1 MAAPDDDLI
10 ERIAAAVAA
19 RLGGVPA
26 PAPPTRR
33 TLSNLLDRWSDAH
46 SALDS
51 FACDHARALFVLGW
65 SPDDGPFAGIELGD
79 RDPMSLTP
87 EDVDAYRSWRSST
100 ITRRKK
106 APTPAT
112 INREVMMVKRVL
124 NFAASRRSIPHNP
137 IEGIGDLDEKNIREV
152 VIEEEGF
159 AGIVAALAGDH
170 QAIAFTTL
178 AYDSGMREAEVLG
191 CGWPW
196 LEPERWRIHIPAVI
210 AKNQTRRIADL
221 SPRALDACR
230 ELPRHVRSPLIFHSD
245 EGNEA
250 NVRWI
255 YERFRRAVLA
265 SGVRGRNGEVPVFH
279 DLRRS
284 WITLARRRGIAESVI
299 MAKSGHKDHAVFR
312 RYSIVEESDLDAARI
327 TMEDGRSLEL
337 AALAERRRDPQRSPT
352 VNADVIHRADS
363 VGSEKNK
370 RRS

>member
-1 MAAPDDDLI
+1 MGASDDDLI

-19 RLGGVPA
+19 KLGTAASPEPVK
-26 PAPPTRR
+26 RI
-33 TLSNLLDRWSDAH
+33 LSNLLDRWSDAH
-46 SALDS
+46 TSLAS
-51 FACDHARALFVLGW
+51 FDCDHARALFVLGW
-65 SPDDGPFAGIELGD
+65 APDDGPFAGIQLGS

-100 ITRRKK
+100 TTRRKK

-124 NFAASRRSIPHNP
+124 NFAASRRTIPHNP
-137 IEGIGDLDEKNIREV
+137 LEGIGDLDEKNIREV
-152 VIEEEGF
+152 IVDEDGF
-159 AGIVAALAGDH
+159 HGIIAALSNDY
-170 QAIAFTTL
+170 QVIAFTTL

-191 CGWPW
+191 CGWSW
-196 LEPERWRIHIPAVI
+196 LEPERWRIHVPAVI
-210 AKNQTRRIADL
+210 AKNETRRIADL
-221 SPRALDACR
+221 SPRALAALQL
-230 ELPRHVRSPLIFHSD
+230 LPRHVRSPLIFHS
-245 EGNEA
+245 EQGGEA
-250 NVRWI
+250 NMRWI

-327 TMEDGRSLEL
+327 TMEAGRNREL
-337 AALAERRRDPQRSPT
+337 AVLAERRRDPQRSPT
-352 VNADVIHRADS
+352 GVGEVINSADRS
-363 VGSEKNK
+363 SLGKNK
-370 RRS
+370 RRF